1 MCSVYSQI
9 TDGSVS
15 KHFCNV
21 KLYKGST
28 TLHFIFRFRDGVALA
43 ESPRLKL
50 LPVDSQTQILI
61 LTQVEES
68 DIGVYEC
75 RAESKAGATSSK
87 AKLNITGN
95 LKLCAKLSVWQV

>member
-1 MCSVYSQI
+1 MLL
-9 TDGSVS
+9 S
-15 KHFCNV
+15 KRFCDV
-21 KLYKGST
+21 KLYKDAT
-28 TLHFIFRFRDGVALA
+28 MLYDIFRFRDGVGLA

-61 LTQVEES
+61 VTQVEES

-95 LKLCAKLSVWQV
+95 LKLCA